1 MREIKVTESS
11 IRYNNLLYLKISLE
25 DILEQ
30 MNAKAS
36 LTCLKNRCEYIVNL
50 PSEYLEIFLLEFLDK
65 LADIIAVNYKH
76 NYFKKSVKFAGLSE
90 VESELLITSLI
101 SADIEED
108 KKYAMKKLKG
118 YDEYSIDGI
127 FNFRMKPLKE
137 KWKEIT
143 GYLPASFTKSQ
154 LKDFISYLIKDKKGK
169 RVYVDGESV
178 YDKRFNRL
186 NRNKLL
192 SLDSGNLTLTKE
204 VLLSGAGE
212 VELCSPINDNEN
224 KYLKE
229 FYENKIYFNDSYY
242 GV

>member
-11 IRYNNLLYLKISLE
+11 IRYNNLLYLKMSLD

-30 MNAKAS
+30 MNAKVN
-36 LTCLKNRCEYIVNL
+36 LTCLKNRCEYVVSVPL
-50 PSEYLEIFLLEFLDK
+50 EYLEIFLLELRDK
-65 LADIIAVNYKH
+65 LADIIAINYKH
-76 NYFKKSVKFAGLSE
+76 NFFKKTVKFTGLSE
-90 VESELLITSLI
+90 LDSELLITSLI

-108 KKYAMKKLKG
+108 KKYAIKKLKG
-118 YDEYSIDGI
+118 FDEYSLDGI

-143 GYLPASFTKSQ
+143 GYIPASFTTSQ
-154 LKDFISYLIKDKKGK
+154 LKDFITYLIKDKKGK

-178 YDKRFNRL
+178 YDKRFNKL

-192 SLDSGNLTLTKE
+192 FLDSGNLTLTKE

-212 VELCSPINDNEN
+212 IELCSPVNDAEN

>member
-1 MREIKVTESS
+1 MREIKITESS
-11 IRYNNLLYLKISLE
+11 IKYNNLLYLKISLE

-30 MNAKAS
+30 MNASAN
-36 LTCLKNRCEYIVNL
+36 LIRLKNRSEFTVKL
-50 PSEYLEIFLLEFLDK
+50 PLEYLEIFLLELRDK
-65 LADIIAVNYKH
+65 IADIIAINYKH
-76 NYFKKSVKFAGLSE
+76 NFFKRNVKFTGLSE

-108 KKYAMKKLKG
+108 KKYVIKKLKG
-118 YDEYSIDGI
+118 FEEYSLDGI

-137 KWKEIT
+137 KWKEII
-143 GYLPASFTKSQ
+143 GYIPPSFTKSQ

-178 YDKRFNRL
+178 YDKRFNKL

-192 SLDSGNLTLTKE
+192 SSDSGNLTVTKE
-204 VLLSGAGE
+204 ILLSGAGE
-212 VELCSPINDNEN
+212 IELCSPVNDNEN